1 MLSSPPP
8 PPPSI
13 SPRQMNLL
21 RIVAS
26 MAWSDGQLAQE
37 EVDIMLA
44 AFSTIFSKNAEQQQQ
59 LQHELRDYVLQNIP
73 LDELVPRLESDEER
87 QLVLKLGY
95 QVIASSARNPDE
107 PHINADEAK
116 AYRQL
121 VKLLNLPAEVVT
133 QMEDEVDS
141 EIQEGSPGL
150 VVNLTRQLQAFIDR

>member
-26 MAWSDGQLAQE
+26 MAWSDGHLAQE

-44 AFSTIFSKNAEQQQQ
+44 AFSTIFSKNTDRQHQ
-59 LQHELRDYVLQNIP
+59 LQDELKEYLLQNIP
-73 LDELVPRLESDEER
+73 LDELVPRLESEEER

-121 VKLLNLPAEVVT
+121 VKLLDLPAEVVT
-133 QMEDEVDS
+133 QMEDEVDA
-141 EIQEGSPGL
+141 EINEGGGL
-150 VVNLTRQLQAFIDR
+150 VDKLTSQLQAFIDR